1 MKESL
6 LSIGEAA
13 KLKNVSI
20 KSLRYYE
27 RIGIFTPAYIDP
39 ETKYRYY
46 ALSQMF
52 DLDVIITCLELGIPL
67 KSLQD
72 YRTKT
77 GSLDLQSLLTKGVGI
92 ANQNIERAQQS
103 LLQINSWLK
112 EIEVQD
118 SQRKQVAP
126 FMRQCETWHAFTTP
140 MKPIPFDVRA
150 YLKTMRELYQQIRT
164 YRATPLYFQGFL
176 IDSADKAIS
185 TQSDLSNSVKSAR
198 ASNPNPEA
206 NFSCFAYV
214 QFEPYPDSAILEFEQ
229 TITIQEATFE
239 GVRIEEKDLSSC
251 VKLAFLYIQQYP
263 GRYIL
268 TEVWDEELSQDIYVI
283 ELLKQVVE
291 F

>member
-27 RIGIFTPAYIDP
+27 HIGIFTPAYIDP

-46 ALSQMF
+46 ALFQMF

-67 KSLQD
+67 KSLLD

-92 ANQNIERAQQS
+92 ANQNIERAHQS

-118 SQRKQVAP
+118 NQRKQAAP
-126 FMRQCETWHAFTTP
+126 FTRQCDTWHAFTTP

-164 YRATPLYFQGFL
+164 FRATPLYFQGFL
-176 IDSADKAIS
+176 IDNTETTYSDQTES
-185 TQSDLSNSVKSAR
+185 TRTGCVHPTARNQQDRQNDLS
-198 ASNPNPEA
+198 
-206 NFSCFAYV
+206 CLAYV
-214 QFEPYPDSAILEFEQ
+214 QFEPYPDSSILTFEA
-229 TITIQEATFE
+229 TITIQEASFE

-251 VKLAFLYIQQYP
+251 VERAFLYIQNYP

-283 ELLKQVVE
+283 ELLKQC
-291 F
+291 